1 MAACNLTAQT
11 IVSGTVSDG
20 KNTLTGANVF
30 IIGTIDG
37 CLTDSLG
44 RFSFSTSMTGTVTL
58 RATFIGFDDYTLTAD
73 ASKLS
78 NLTIRMNERSTT
90 INEVVVTASTFSFG
104 KSDNFKTMDA
114 LDVVM
119 AGNSC
124 GDIVAAMQTLP
135 GTQKVGENGK
145 LYVRGG
151 ESDECQTFVNGMHV
165 LVPYSTNTENS
176 AVRGRFSPFLF
187 KGINF
192 SLGGYG
198 GEYGQALSSVLPME
212 TADAATSDKFGVSAS
227 LVDWNIGGTK
237 AFESSSLSF
246 NAALTSMALCNR
258 LFTERFDFSRPY
270 RKLSGE
276 AQYKKEFK
284 TTGVLKTYFGYD
296 LTSVGQNIDNRSLSL
311 KEHNIYANVTY
322 KANVGR
328 GYTLFTGIANSSV
341 FNDIDDAQIV
351 GDHYHNFRNEVHLK
365 AELRKVCSDVLK
377 LSAGLED
384 YIRNSTLKY
393 ETSPQGFPPYGGGRG
408 ERLAAYQLN
417 YNILAAHVDAQWR
430 IIPRVFLNTSARAEL
445 LAPSNSPSRGESQSA
460 SEIPLE
466 GGSRGARW
474 LLMPRATLS
483 YIPNKHL
490 QFSLV
495 AGRYSQTPAD
505 DYLAQSHITLGQSTA
520 DHAILSIQCKSKT
533 TLLRIEP
540 YWKEYRHLPLLVN
553 SSPRGGWEGVDWE
566 GVGYGT
572 SRGLD
577 LYVEDHSLFKN
588 LSTTCSYSFND
599 SRRLYLDYTELQT
612 PDYISRHNLRLT
624 AKYAIGK
631 IIIGLAES
639 YASGRQFPAGKT
651 PHYNSVDVN
660 LTWLLSPK
668 VIVYTSLNNVF
679 GRTNIFRYDASGSPV
694 TASRDRFLYIGI
706 FVSLKN
712 NKAYDISNF

>member
-1 MAACNLTAQT
+1 MTACNLAAQT
-11 IVSGTVSDG
+11 TVSGIVTDG
-20 KNTLTGANVF
+20 KEALAGANVF

-44 RFSFSTSMTGTVTL
+44 RFSFTTSMTGEVTL
-58 RATFIGFDDYTLTAD
+58 SASFIGFEEYKLTAD
-73 ASKLS
+73 AAHLT
-78 NLTIRMNERSTT
+78 NLHIQMKERATS
-90 INEVVVTASTFSFG
+90 IDEVVVTASTFSFG

-124 GDIVAAMQTLP
+124 GDIVAALQTLP
-135 GTQKVGENGK
+135 GTQMVGENGK

-212 TADAATSDKFGVSAS
+212 TTDAATSDKFGVSAS

-237 AFESSSLSF
+237 AFRNSSLSF
-246 NAALTSMALCNR
+246 NAALTSMGIFNR
-258 LFTERFDFSRPY
+258 LFSERLRVGDGTSGMRFDFSRPY

-276 AQYKKEFK
+276 AQFKKEFK
-284 TTGVLKTYFGYD
+284 GSGVLKSYVGYD
-296 LTSVGQNIDNRSLSL
+296 LTSVGQRIDGRNLSL
-311 KEHNIYANVTY
+311 KEHNIYANATY
-322 KANVGR
+322 KTSIGR
-328 GYTLFTGIANSSV
+328 GYTLFAGIANSSV
-341 FNDIDDAQIV
+341 VSNIDDAQTA
-351 GDHYHNFRNEVHLK
+351 GDHYHNFRNEIHLK

-377 LSAGLED
+377 LSAGAED
-384 YIRNSTLKY
+384 YLRNSTLRY
-393 ETSPQGFPPYGGGRG
+393 DDYH
-408 ERLAAYQLN
+408 YQLN
-417 YNILAAHVDAQWR
+417 YNILAAHIDAQWR
-430 IIPRVFLNTSARAEL
+430 IIPRLFLNMSARAESL
-445 LAPSNSPSRGESQSA
+445 TLRGR
-460 SEIPLE
+460 LE
-466 GGSRGARW
+466 GARF

-483 YIPNKHL
+483 YIPSKQL

-495 AGRYSQTPAD
+495 AGRYSQTAAD
-505 DYLAQSHITLGQSTA
+505 DYLAMSHKTLRQSTA
-520 DHAILSIQCKSKT
+520 DHATLSMQWKSQT

-540 YWKEYRHLPLLVN
+540 YLKKYHHLPLYT
-553 SSPRGGWEGVDWE
+553 SPRGGWE

-577 LYVEDHSLFKN
+577 IFLEDHSLLKN
-588 LSTTCSYSFND
+588 LSTTLSYSFND
-599 SRRLYLDYTELQT
+599 SRRLYLDYTEERK
-612 PDYISRHNLRLT
+612 PDYCSRHNLRLT
-624 AKYAIGK
+624 AKYGIGK
-631 IIIGLAES
+631 VIIGLSES
-639 YASGRQFPAGKT
+639 YASGRHFPTGTT
-651 PHYNSVDVN
+651 PHYNSVGMN
-660 LTWLLSPK
+660 LTWLVSPK
-668 VIVYTSLNNVF
+668 VIVYTSLNNIF
-679 GRTNIFRYDASGSPV
+679 GRTNIFRFDANGTPV

>member
-1 MAACNLTAQT
+1 MKHRIAHIVLLLMLGFGGHLMGLSASTITQHQSPNTPT
-11 IVSGTVSDG
+11 IVSGTVTDG
-20 KNTLTGANVF
+20 KEPLAGANVF
-30 IIGTIDG
+30 IIGTIEG

-44 RFSFSTSMTGTVTL
+44 RFSFTVSTTGEVTL
-58 RATFIGFDDYTLTAD
+58 SASFIGFEDFKLTAD
-73 ASKLS
+73 AARLT
-78 NLTIRMNERSTT
+78 NLHIQMKQRATSID
-90 INEVVVTASTFSFG
+90 EVVVTASTFSFG

-124 GDIVAAMQTLP
+124 GDIVAALQTLP
-135 GTQKVGENGK
+135 GTQMVGENGK

-212 TADAATSDKFGVSAS
+212 TTDAATSDKFGVSAS

-237 AFESSSLSF
+237 AFRNSSLSF
-246 NAALTSMALCNR
+246 NAALTSMGIFNR
-258 LFTERFDFSRPY
+258 LFSERFDFSRPY

-276 AQYKKEFK
+276 AQFKKEFK
-284 TTGVLKTYFGYD
+284 GSGVLKSYVGYD
-296 LTSVGQNIDNRSLSL
+296 LTSVGQRIDSRNLSL
-311 KEHNIYANVTY
+311 KEHNIYANATY
-322 KANVGR
+322 KTSIGR
-328 GYTLFTGIANSSV
+328 GYTLFAGIANSSV
-341 FNDIDDAQIV
+341 VSNIDDAQTA
-351 GDHYHNFRNEVHLK
+351 GDHYHNYRNEIHLK

-377 LSAGLED
+377 LSAGAED
-384 YIRNSTLKY
+384 YLRNSTLRY
-393 ETSPQGFPPYGGGRG
+393 DDYH
-408 ERLAAYQLN
+408 YQLN
-417 YNILAAHVDAQWR
+417 YNILAAHIDAQWR
-430 IIPRVFLNTSARAEL
+430 IIPRLFLNMSARAEHL
-445 LAPSNSPSRGESQSA
+445 PSGRM
-460 SEIPLE
+460 
-466 GGSRGARW
+466 GGGL

-483 YIPNKHL
+483 YIPSKQL

-495 AGRYSQTPAD
+495 AGRYSQTAAD
-505 DYLAQSHITLGQSTA
+505 DYLAMSHKTLGQSTA
-520 DHAILSIQCKSKT
+520 DHATLSMQWKSQT

-540 YWKEYRHLPLLVN
+540 YLKKYHHLPLYT
-553 SSPRGGWEGVDWE
+553 SPRGGWE

-577 LYVEDHSLFKN
+577 IFLEDHSLLKN
-588 LSTTCSYSFND
+588 LSTTLSYSYND
-599 SRRLYLDYTELQT
+599 SRRLYLDYTEEQM
-612 PDYISRHNLRLT
+612 PDYCSRHNLRLT
-624 AKYAIGK
+624 AKYGIGK
-631 IIIGLAES
+631 TIIGLSES
-639 YASGRQFPAGKT
+639 YASGRLFPTGTT
-651 PHYNSVDVN
+651 PHYNSVDMN
-660 LTWLLSPK
+660 LTWLVSPK
-668 VIVYTSLNNVF
+668 VIVYTSLNNIF
-679 GRTNIFRYDASGSPV
+679 GRTNVFRFDANGTPV

>member
-1 MAACNLTAQT
+1 MPYLRGMKHRIAHIVLLLLLGLGGHLMGLSASTITQHQSPNTPT
-11 IVSGTVSDG
+11 IVSGTVTDG
-20 KNTLTGANVF
+20 KEPLAGANVF

-44 RFSFSTSMTGTVTL
+44 RFSFTVSTTGEVTL
-58 RATFIGFDDYTLTAD
+58 SASFIGFEDYKLTAD
-73 ASKLS
+73 AARLT
-78 NLTIRMNERSTT
+78 NLHIQMKERATS
-90 INEVVVTASTFSFG
+90 IDEVVVTASTFSFG

-124 GDIVAAMQTLP
+124 GDIVAALQTLP
-135 GTQKVGENGK
+135 GTQMVGENGK

-212 TADAATSDKFGVSAS
+212 TTDAATSDKFGVSAS

-237 AFESSSLSF
+237 AFRNSSLSF
-246 NAALTSMALCNR
+246 NAALTSMGIFNR
-258 LFTERFDFSRPY
+258 LFSERFDFSRPY

-276 AQYKKEFK
+276 AQFKKEFK
-284 TTGVLKTYFGYD
+284 GSGVLKSYVGYD
-296 LTSVGQNIDNRSLSL
+296 LTSVGQRIDGRNLSL
-311 KEHNIYANVTY
+311 KEHNIYANATY
-322 KANVGR
+322 KTSIGR
-328 GYTLFTGIANSSV
+328 GYTLFAGIANSSV
-341 FNDIDDAQIV
+341 VSNIDDAQTA
-351 GDHYHNFRNEVHLK
+351 GDHYHNFRNEIHLK

-377 LSAGLED
+377 LSAGAED
-384 YIRNSTLKY
+384 YLRNSTLRY
-393 ETSPQGFPPYGGGRG
+393 DGYH
-408 ERLAAYQLN
+408 YQLN
-417 YNILAAHVDAQWR
+417 YNILAAHIDAQWR
-430 IIPRVFLNTSARAEL
+430 IVPRVFLNTSVRAEHL
-445 LAPSNSPSRGESQSA
+445 PSGRM
-460 SEIPLE
+460 
-466 GGSRGARW
+466 GGGL

-483 YIPNKHL
+483 YIPSKQL
-490 QFSLV
+490 QLSLV
-495 AGRYSQTPAD
+495 AGRYSQTAAD
-505 DYLAQSHITLGQSTA
+505 DYLAMSRQTLSQSTA
-520 DHAILSIQCKSKT
+520 DHATLSMQWKSQT

-540 YWKEYRHLPLLVN
+540 YLKKYHHLPLYN
-553 SSPRGGWEGVDWE
+553 SLQGGYE

-577 LYVEDHSLFKN
+577 IFLEDHSLLKN
-588 LSTTCSYSFND
+588 LSTTLSYSYND
-599 SRRLYLDYTELQT
+599 SRRLYLDYTEEQM
-612 PDYISRHNLRLT
+612 PDYCSRHNLRLT
-624 AKYAIGK
+624 AKYGIGK
-631 IIIGLAES
+631 TIIGLSES
-639 YASGRQFPAGKT
+639 YASGRHFPNGTT
-651 PHYNSVDVN
+651 PHYNSVDMN
-660 LTWLLSPK
+660 LTWLVSPK
-668 VIVYTSLNNVF
+668 VIVYTSLNNIF
-679 GRTNIFRYDASGSPV
+679 GRTNIFRFDANGTPV